1 MYGTSGW
8 CGLCLGFTILC
19 TLSLHSVATGFRVS
33 GKDSEA
39 SGDSGATRWK
49 SLHPLSHQVM
59 ERYPGEPPDQLCL
72 YSLLRE
78 CETSVVLVP
87 WDLGIYLLP
96 QHSTPYP
103 DLHLLSFRGPGQRS
117 PPLWS
122 FPWLTCAGGVSYHS
136 LDYAPIVLWT
146 YS

>member
-1 MYGTSGW
+1 MYSTSGW

-39 SGDSGATRWK
+39 SVDSGATRWK
-49 SLHPLSHQVM
+49 SLHPLCHQVMERYPLSHPLSHQVM

-78 CETSVVLVP
+78 YETSICASPLRFGDLLVTTA
-87 WDLGIYLLP
+87 
-96 QHSTPYP
+96 QHT
-103 DLHLLSFRGPGQRS
+103 LS
-117 PPLWS
+117 
-122 FPWLTCAGGVSYHS
+122 WLTLTLSSRSRPKVTSS
-136 LDYAPIVLWT
+136 LKLPLTPLCRWR
-146 YS
+146 